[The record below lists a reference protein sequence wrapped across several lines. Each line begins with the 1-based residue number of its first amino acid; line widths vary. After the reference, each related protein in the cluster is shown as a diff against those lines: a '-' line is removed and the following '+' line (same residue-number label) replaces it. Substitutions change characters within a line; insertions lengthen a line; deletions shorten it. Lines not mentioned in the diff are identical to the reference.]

1 MKRVM
6 AAVLAAGIAA
16 GCGDDPLTAQLLAG
30 TYQAT
35 EFYFTPT
42 SGSIVDV
49 LAGGGSIDLVI
60 APSGAVTGQ
69 LFVPASLNGGAD
81 LTASMAGTVQVSG
94 DAVSFTQAADTF
106 FRDADFRFSGNRL
119 TGTHTDG
126 DGTMRVT
133 LTRQ

>member
-16 GCGDDPLTAQLLAG
+16 GCGDGPVVR
-30 TYQAT
+30 
-35 EFYFTPT
+35 
-42 SGSIVDV
+42 SG
-49 LAGGGSIDLVI
+49 L
-60 APSGAVTGQ
+60 
-69 LFVPASLNGGAD
+69 
-81 LTASMAGTVQVSG
+81 
-94 DAVSFTQAADTF
+94 AVSFTQAADTF